1 MSMKDV
7 RLRDGRRAGEAMGTS
22 KATQTDTG
30 NGSPTLTPTD
40 VQRLFEDGYRD
51 IEILPDGTIREAT
64 RKGDVVD
71 ETVTRTLKTE
81 RTWY

>member
-1 MSMKDV
+1 M
-7 RLRDGRRAGEAMGTS
+7 GTGEATES
-22 KATQTDTG
+22 KTG
-30 NGSPTLTPTD
+30 NGHTTITPQD

-64 RKGDVVD
+64 RNGDVVD
-71 ETVTRTLKTE
+71 EAVTRTLKTE